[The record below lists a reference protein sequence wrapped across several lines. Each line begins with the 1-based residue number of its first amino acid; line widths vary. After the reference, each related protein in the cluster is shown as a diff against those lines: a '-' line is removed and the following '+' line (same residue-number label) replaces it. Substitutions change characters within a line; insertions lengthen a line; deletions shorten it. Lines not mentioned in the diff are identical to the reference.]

1 MRWFERV
8 QRIDNRIL
16 YVTLAAVVAA
26 PVFVRLSLPIP
37 PTVETLG
44 AYRAVESVP
53 PGRLV
58 MVQSTW
64 DAGTIGEC
72 EGQCRAVIEHLMRR
86 GKPFVIWTSNPAS
99 PPFYNRIIEE
109 TARRHGRVY
118 GRDWADFGYKVPAGS
133 MPFGVQAMARD
144 FPGYMQSD
152 VRGTPVS
159 RLPVL
164 RGVRNA
170 ADFDLIVTIGYNPIG
185 EFIQFVQAV
194 YGTRIVFGIAAIN
207 STTTYSYIDSRQ
219 IVGMLVGARG
229 GAEYEVL
236 VGRPDRGVQ
245 IIMAQS
251 FGHLLIVLL
260 VIMANIAGLAQR
272 RAERAGSGG
281 RGSRRAEPGGPA

>member
-1 MRWFERV
+1 MRWYTRL
-8 QRIDNRIL
+8 QAIDNRLL
-16 YVTLAAVVAA
+16 YCLLAIAVTI
-26 PVFVRLSLPIP
+26 PVFVDVRMPIR

-44 AYRAVESVP
+44 AYRAVENVP

-86 GKPFVIWTSNPAS
+86 SQPFVIWTSNPSS

-109 TARRHGRVY
+109 TARRYGRRY
-118 GRDWADFGYKVPAGS
+118 GRDWVDFGYKVPGGS
-133 MPFGVQAMARD
+133 LAFGVQAMAKD
-144 FPGYMQSD
+144 FPGYMERD
-152 VRGTPVS
+152 VRGTPVN
-159 RLPVL
+159 RIPAL
-164 RGVRNA
+164 RGVKDA
-170 ADFDLIVTIGYNPIG
+170 TDFDLIITIGYNPIG

-194 YGTRIVFGIAAIN
+194 YGTRVVFGIAAIN
-207 STTTYSYIDSRQ
+207 STTTYSYLDSRQ

-236 VGRPDRGVQ
+236 VGRPGRGVQ

-251 FGHLLIVLL
+251 FGHLLIVVLI
-260 VIMANIAGLAQR
+260 VIANIAATAQR
-272 RAERAGSGG
+272 RAERGQSV
-281 RGSRRAEPGGPA
+281 